1 MTTTKKRVL
10 IIEEDETV
18 VDEATVSV
26 AVDTMVAYMADEHK
40 NFIESLSGDDFCD
53 KELFTERLESHI
65 YYSVLV
71 LENRG
76 SKNALNRAIETL
88 WWDSRADYDEEYFC
102 CIVCRCVKDIDEQH
116 TDEGHCGD
124 CVPEEEEEEEEE

>member
-26 AVDTMVAYMADEHK
+26 AVDNMVAYMGDEHK
-40 NFIESLSGDDFCD
+40 NFIESLSEDDLQY

-76 SKNALNRAIETL
+76 SKNSLNRAIENL
-88 WWDSRADYDEEYFC
+88 WWDNRDDDDEENFR
-102 CIVCRCVKDIDEQH
+102 CIVCRCVKSLDEQY
-116 TDEGHCGD
+116 TDDGVCGD
-124 CVPEEEEEEEEE
+124 CVPEEEEEEEE